1 MKETIGKIFSEAAA
15 CGDDARRDALV
26 SGAKKCRSAMRM
38 QGALTMA
45 RTMPVFSTV
54 FEDYDSNLFR
64 LNTASGVLTL
74 DTQTVDP
81 HDPADMMTKLCPA
94 PYDKA
99 AQCPKWQKFLARI
112 LPDPDVRLFVQKAV
126 GYSLSGSTDEQA
138 FFFCYGDGANGKS
151 VFLSVLERLAA
162 QYAVRVPIQTLLKDQ
177 YANNGGGEK
186 PAPQLVKLR
195 GARIA
200 LTSEM
205 PKISRLNDELVKDLT
220 GGDSISCRDMYAK
233 PFTFQPQMKL
243 WLYGN
248 HKPVISASDD
258 GIWRRV
264 RLIPFTQHIP
274 QAERITGLDQQ
285 LFEELPG
292 ILRWAIDGFALWR
305 KEGLL
310 PPKAIEEAGS
320 DYREEEDTLKA
331 FVEYACD
338 FSPDAE
344 ITKKALWDKYV
355 LFAKLEGDQ
364 VYRTQRGFNADV
376 KRLEGVT
383 ECKIG
388 KRCDRGWRGMREGGT
403 KGDLA
408 NPTPKSSV
416 CQISSVLR
424 VNDEVFDPEAD

>member
-1 MKETIGKIFSEAAA
+1 
-15 CGDDARRDALV
+15 
-26 SGAKKCRSAMRM
+26 
-38 QGALTMA
+38 
-45 RTMPVFSTV
+45 
-54 FEDYDSNLFR
+54 
-64 LNTASGVLTL
+64 
-74 DTQTVDP
+74 
-81 HDPADMMTKLCPA
+81 
-94 PYDKA
+94 
-99 AQCPKWQKFLARI
+99 
-112 LPDPDVRLFVQKAV
+112 VRLFVQKAV

-248 HKPVISASDD
+248 HKPEISPSDD

-274 QAERITGLDQQ
+274 QAERITGLDKQ

-292 ILRWAIDGFALWR
+292 ILRWAVDGFALWR
-305 KEGLL
+305 KEGLK
-310 PPKAIEEAGS
+310 PPTAIEEANTA
-320 DYREEEDTLKA
+320 YREEEDTLAA
-331 FVEYACD
+331 FVSYACE
-338 FSPDAE
+338 FSPGAE
-344 ITKKALWDKYV
+344 ITKKELWDKYV

-364 VYRTQRGFNADV
+364 VYRTQRAFNADV

-383 ECKIG
+383 EDRSG
-388 KRCDRGWRGMREGGT
+388 KTRDKCW
-403 KGDLA
+403 KGIKVKAIPGDEADSTL
-408 NPTPKSSV
+408 KSSV
-416 CQISSVLR
+416 RQVSSVLR
-424 VNDEVFDPEAD
+424 VNDEGFDPETGLAD